1 MPARQNGTMNMD
13 RNDGAAN
20 PDLPA
25 ACASFRLVHFLIV
38 VFIQAREP
46 YCQCYRRRRVQVVS
60 ADQRHAIAT
69 LLPRVRN
76 FYVAWIRIVQ
86 VNVDGSSTELATA
99 YPLMQHVHCEDDAQD
114 WQIVK
119 LNQLPVSWNPH
130 IFDSLCVYLSQ
141 PSPLWETWEL
151 RDVKLYVLPQESG
164 SGAEESI
171 AATRLGTEA
180 PLKLENASSLG
191 RNGNAAEAR
200 LTQLLERRTS
210 RSICNAGMD
219 PGVNSAEQ
227 ATRCLDLVLRLRELL
242 QYKQE

>member
-1 MPARQNGTMNMD
+1 MTELPIQISRLPVPPSVSSISSSSSSSKPVNPTANATGGVGFKLSLLTRGMPS
-13 RNDGAAN
+13 
-20 PDLPA
+20 LH
-25 ACASFRLVHFLIV
+25 CCLVF
-38 VFIQAREP
+38 
-46 YCQCYRRRRVQVVS
+46 S
-60 ADQRHAIAT
+60 
-69 LLPRVRN
+69 N

-119 LNQLPVSWNPH
+119 LNQLP
-130 IFDSLCVYLSQ
+130 
-141 PSPLWETWEL
+141 PSPFWETWEL

-180 PLKLENASSLG
+180 PLKLENAS
-191 RNGNAAEAR
+191 R
-200 LTQLLERRTS
+200 
-210 RSICNAGMD
+210 MD
-219 PGVNSAEQ
+219 PGVNSAVEQ